1 MPTPTELILCI
12 RFQNESFL
20 AGIRTRGPVG
30 VWRREPCID
39 EKAGSGLLPRL
50 PRAPPPQSHP
60 RTAQL
65 SETESTAGAMVWTLD
80 TDDFAGFFCNQ
91 SWYPLIKT
99 LRLELS
105 E

>member
-1 MPTPTELILCI
+1 MPTSTELILCI

-50 PRAPPPQSHP
+50 PRAPPPQSHA

-65 SETESTAGAMVWTLD
+65 SETESSPGQRTDSFEKMNWERFKAGGEGD
-80 TDDFAGFFCNQ
+80 NRG
-91 SWYPLIKT
+91 
-99 LRLELS
+99 
-105 E
+105 